1 MSDLLDEIAAAE
13 AAAEAALDAQR
24 KRAEERELRNRLER
38 AKAITKA
45 AEEHD
50 RFEVVD
56 TDAGC
61 VIVAPAKATTFK
73 KWHNAKDQF
82 AYAVLEALVRP
93 CLIHPDVAGFE
104 AILKEHPG
112 ALTRVANAIVKMAG
126 TASKEVSEK

>member
-1 MSDLLDEIAAAE
+1 MKITRIRIYKTPLPYVGGTYVWGAGNAISTAIASVV
-13 AAAEAALDAQR
+13 
-24 KRAEERELRNRLER
+24 
-38 AKAITKA
+38 
-45 AEEHD
+45 
-50 RFEVVD
+50 VVD

-61 VIVAPAKATTFK
+61 VIVAPAKAATFK